1 MKRYKIIILALL
13 ILLFFMGS
21 VNASEDIGLNQTADT
36 LSFDLNQSSLETNF
50 EDNIV
55 EESSD
60 QVIVNDWEEL
70 QYYCSLDDK
79 NYTLKLKEN
88 TNYYPSDVSDSNGQ
102 ILIKNNVKII
112 GSEGAYIGDI
122 SPQAGNIEYA
132 AIKVADDSGIGITLE
147 NITFKWIGS
156 SYQSDGVFL
165 VMGGNANNYIRNC
178 YFTNI
183 STNMGHSSILH
194 IKKGKAILTNCTFIN
209 CTTDFGCVS
218 IYNPD
223 DDPTNLCTKASMEVN
238 DCYFEGNYA
247 RTEPGCIN
255 NCGMLVVNNTT
266 FYKNSAF
273 WWAGAIHTHGGANT
287 TIYDSDFIDNLA
299 GWNGGALYTYSY
311 LQIYN
316 SRFIGNNC
324 TTNNGGGA
332 IGACKYLHSPY
343 IHIEGSLFQNNENL
357 CWGLDELSTTGTGR
371 GGAISIM
378 DDGALELYNNIF
390 IKNSASIG
398 SAVCA
403 ISGGLSYGSPDVKIV
418 GNKFINHTRMGDV
431 LDIRLSSVSI
441 AEIKDNYF
449 LNNSIVFEK
458 LKLSAEDPI
467 DGLVNFHLDVSLK
480 NPKYYDND
488 ILEKSS
494 YYVYVDGVYHSTVS
508 SKDFTLNLEKGK
520 TAYVYVVP
528 SISSSKSNEVFAG
541 IPKTF
546 IYVSQSRGNDSN
558 DGLSR
563 SQPVKTL
570 SKSIELARSYENIVI
585 IDGTFDETDLTID
598 YNLTIAAENSATIT
612 VVGNAFTITDGDV
625 RFVNVSFKNSK
636 YGSSTKNRI
645 ISQTGTGFLFL
656 EGCIF
661 QSNDYKALIEASG
674 SIEGENLIVSDNKD
688 GSFIKCD
695 SIKLKSSVFTNNI
708 ATYTLYKSILYTTK
722 TVKFEIENV
731 TFIGNNV
738 HSGCIYV
745 KGSGTVTDCAFI
757 GNKMMISSGRGS
769 AIVLD
774 DGSLVVQS
782 SEFINNTDTGRYSSV
797 IYLTSGDLLIKDSI
811 LINNAYENTNNLII
825 NGAETSLKKLIAN
838 NNWWGNTP
846 DNLSKPALK
855 VYPSSNL
862 LPNGWDPVSY
872 WLVLNATSLN
882 DELRINDNA
891 PVQFAFTQIDNYGNV
906 TAYDS
911 YYLPSFDLKLIAV
924 NGTCDDNKVKV
935 ENGVATTYFT
945 LTGINGGSLFG
956 SFIGRSAGV
965 NFKFIKS
972 TPDMTI
978 NVNDT
983 AFKSPA
989 EIEIILDSG
998 ATGELIVKVGNI
1010 TQTKHISD
1018 STTFMISD
1026 LPVGNYTVEVNYTGN
1041 EVYESVVKT
1050 AQFSVNK
1057 LPSDIN
1063 IFCGEIE
1070 LYKDVV
1076 FTFSVSDGATGIIEV
1091 NVNNQTETINVG
1103 KSYTIKNIDR
1113 GNYHIKAIYKGDNN
1127 YLESSKEFTFEVGKY
1142 FPSINVDVPDITY
1155 GNDAVITVTLNNNA
1169 TGDVSVLID
1178 GKSST
1183 AKLNNGQAILTIS
1196 NLNAGQNKIVNVS
1209 YAGDDNY
1216 KNATKSA
1223 TFNIEKAILDFTINS
1238 NDAKIGK
1245 EVTVEIALPAY
1256 SGGTITLSGIKSEV
1270 KNVPLSGIVKVI
1282 YDDLES
1288 GTYTVSAE
1296 YNGDNYQ
1303 TISKSTSFTVSLWD
1317 EPQWA
1322 NDDGDV
1328 RHTGKSQYDSTVNGD
1343 LKWSVDAANIT
1354 GNMAIDSEGNIYVT
1368 TKEGIYSFD
1377 NKGALRWTYLNDAAG
1392 LYFSGISIGRDV
1404 IISPKADDTLYFI
1417 NQTTGERYG
1426 HANIYLGSS
1435 YFAPVVDSNANIYI
1449 SGQGDANNPNLI
1461 IIPYKL
1467 WENGGN
1473 PIVISLGDA
1482 FPSASPTII
1491 DDTFVVVP
1499 CRDAIKVVD
1508 ISSKAV
1514 VYSKSGKINVS
1525 SVIGDGNMIYSIL
1538 DDSIYAFN
1546 LFNGNSWTTKITG
1559 GAGNQLAI
1567 DNEYGIYAVNADGTL
1582 YRYDFIDG
1590 GELKFTNLTVTSG
1603 ILIDNENNVYFAS
1616 NNVFYALDCDRN
1628 ILWQSKLDSNIVGKP
1643 IMDKNGIIY
1652 INSANKVY
1660 SLGQSSL
1667 KNPDLAIDTENIHVN
1682 QRETIAITLNE
1693 DATGL
1698 VEITINGNK
1707 SQERIINGKIIKTL
1721 DNLTSG
1727 DYNVDVKYLGD
1738 LRFESST
1745 KSAHFTVLKYDSDM
1759 KVTVKNINGTE
1770 CSEFNAGDIVIF
1782 YIELK
1787 PDATGSV
1794 LLNVDG
1800 ITNSSSL
1807 IGGTAKITIEGLTT
1821 GIKVATINYIGDD
1834 KYWSGNVSCNITVN
1848 ALDSKFNIK
1857 NGVQY
1862 SVYAVDYSAGERG
1875 KILKFKLLDSN
1886 GNPVSGE
1893 SVKLTYG
1900 KNVVYK
1906 NTTDQGIVSFVINA
1920 QVAGTYKSSLYFSGN
1935 EKYNSASASFSI
1947 KVNKKPIT
1955 ITAKAKTFKAKVKT
1969 KKYVVTLKTKKC
1981 SSNNGKI
1988 YLKSGKKVTLKVNGK
2003 TYTAKINAKG
2013 KATFKI
2019 TKLTK
2024 KGKFTATIK
2033 FAGDKTYKAAIKK
2046 VKITIK

>member
-1 MKRYKIIILALL
+1 MKRYNIIILALL

-21 VNASEDIGLNQTADT
+21 VNASKDVDFNQTADT
-36 LSFDLNQSSLETNF
+36 LSFDLNQSSLKTNF
-50 EDNIV
+50 EDNIM

-60 QVIVNDWEEL
+60 EVIVNNWDEL

-79 NYTLKLKEN
+79 NYTLKLKEH

-102 ILIKNNVKII
+102 ILVKNNVKII

-122 SPQAGNIEYA
+122 SPQARNIEYA

-147 NITFKWIGS
+147 NITFKWIGT

-183 STNMGHSSILH
+183 STNIGHSSILH
-194 IKKGKAILTNCTFIN
+194 IKKGKAVLTNCTFIN

-238 DCYFEGNYA
+238 DCYFEDNYA

-255 NCGMLVVNNTT
+255 NCGMLVVNNST

-343 IHIEGSLFQNNENL
+343 VHIEDSLFQNNENL

-378 DDGALELYNNIF
+378 DDGGLELYNNIF

-467 DGLVNFHLDVSLK
+467 DGLVNFHLDVALK

-508 SKDFTLNLEKGK
+508 SQDFTLNLEKGK

-528 SISSSKSNEVFAG
+528 SISSSKSNEVYAG

-546 IYVSQSRGNDSN
+546 IYVSQSRGNDGN

-563 SQPVKTL
+563 NQPVKTL
-570 SKSIELARSYENIVI
+570 KKSIELARSYENIVML
-585 IDGTFDETDLTID
+585 DGTFDETDLTID
-598 YNLTIAAENSATIT
+598 YNLTIAAENGATIT

-661 QSNDYKALIEASG
+661 QSNDYKSQIESSG
-674 SIEGENLIVSDNKD
+674 SIEGENLMVSDNRD
-688 GSFIKCD
+688 GSFVKCD
-695 SIKLKSSVFTNNI
+695 SIKLKSSRFTNNI

-722 TVKFEIENV
+722 TVKFEIENL
-731 TFIGNNV
+731 TFIGNSV

-745 KGSGTVTDCAFI
+745 KGSGTVSDCAFI
-757 GNKMMISSGRGS
+757 GNKMMTSNGRGS
-769 AIVLD
+769 AIVLE

-782 SEFINNTDTGRYSSV
+782 SQFINNTDTGRYSSV

-862 LPNGWDPVSY
+862 LPNGWDPASY

-911 YYLPSFDLKLIAV
+911 YYLPGFDLKLVAV
-924 NGTCDDNKVKV
+924 NGTCDDNKLKV

-945 LTGINGGSLFG
+945 LTGINGGSLIG
-956 SFIGRSAGV
+956 SFIAHSAGV
-965 NFKFIKS
+965 DFKFIKS
-972 TPDMTI
+972 IPDMTI

-989 EIEIILDSG
+989 KIEIILDSG

-1018 STTFMISD
+1018 STIFQISD

-1041 EVYESVVKT
+1041 EIYESVVKT
-1050 AQFSVNK
+1050 AQFAVNK

-1063 IFCGEIE
+1063 ISCGEIE
-1070 LYKDVV
+1070 LYNDVI
-1076 FTFSVSDGATGIIEV
+1076 FTFRVSDGATGIIDV
-1091 NVNNQTETINVG
+1091 IVNNQTESINVG
-1103 KSYTIKNIDR
+1103 ESYTIKNIGR
-1113 GNYHIKAIYKGDNN
+1113 GNYHINAIYRGDNN
-1127 YLESSKEFTFEVGKY
+1127 YLESSDEFTFEVGKY
-1142 FPSINVDVPDITY
+1142 SPSINVDVSNITY

-1169 TGDVSVLID
+1169 TGNVSVVID
-1178 GKSST
+1178 DKSST

-1209 YAGDDNY
+1209 YSGDDNY
-1216 KNATKSA
+1216 KKATKSA
-1223 TFNIEKAILDFTINS
+1223 TFNIEKAILDFTIDS

-1245 EVTVEIALPAY
+1245 PVTVEIALPAY
-1256 SGGTITLSGIKSEV
+1256 SGGTVTLSGIKSEV

-1303 TISKSTSFTVSLWD
+1303 TLSKSTSFTVSLWD

-1328 RHTGKSQYDSTVNGD
+1328 RHTGKSPYDSTVNGD
-1343 LKWSVDAANIT
+1343 LKWSVDVANIT
-1354 GNMAIDSEGNIYVT
+1354 GNLAIDSEGNIYVT
-1368 TKEGIYSFD
+1368 TKERIYSFD
-1377 NKGALRWTYLNDAAG
+1377 NKGALRWSYLNDAAG

-1417 NQTTGERYG
+1417 NQSTGERYG

-1482 FPSASPTII
+1482 FPSASPTIV

-1499 CRDAIKVVD
+1499 CNDAIRVVD
-1508 ISSKAV
+1508 ISSKSV

-1538 DDSIYAFN
+1538 GDSIYAFN

-1567 DNEYGIYAVNADGTL
+1567 DNEYGIYAVNAEGTL

-1590 GELKFTNLTVTSG
+1590 SELKFTNLTVTSG

-1616 NNVFYALDCDRN
+1616 NNIFYALDCDGN
-1628 ILWQSKLDSNIVGKP
+1628 ILWKSKLDSNIVGKP

-1652 INSANKVY
+1652 INSGNKVY
-1660 SLGQSSL
+1660 ALGQSSL
-1667 KNPDLAIDTENIHVN
+1667 KNPDLAINTENIYAG
-1682 QRETIAITLNE
+1682 QRETITITLNE

-1707 SQERIINGKIIKTL
+1707 SQEKVIGGKIIKTL

-1727 DYNVDVKYLGD
+1727 DYDVDVKYLGD

-1745 KSAHFTVLKYDSDM
+1745 KSSHFTVLKYDSNM

-1770 CSEFNAGDIVIF
+1770 CSEFNAGDIVVF
-1782 YIELK
+1782 YIELN
-1787 PDATGSV
+1787 PDATGIVS
-1794 LLNVDG
+1794 LNVDG
-1800 ITNSSSL
+1800 ITNSSYL
-1807 IGGTAKITIEGLTT
+1807 IGGTAKIAVDGLTT
-1821 GIKVATINYIGDD
+1821 GIKLATIKYIGDE
-1834 KYWSGNVSCNITVN
+1834 KYLSGNASCNITVN
-1848 ALDSKFNIK
+1848 ALNSKFNIK

-1862 SVYAVDYSAGERG
+1862 SVYAVDYAAGERG

-1886 GNPVSGE
+1886 NNPVSGE
-1893 SVKLTYG
+1893 RVKLSYG
-1900 KNVVYK
+1900 KNVIYK
-1906 NTTDQGIVSFVINA
+1906 TTDGQGIVSFVINA
-1920 QVAGTYKSSLYFSGN
+1920 QVAGTYKSSLYFAGD

-1955 ITAKAKTFKAKVKT
+1955 ITAKAKTFKVKVKT

-2024 KGKFTATIK
+2024 KGKFIAYIK
-2033 FAGDKTYKAAIKK
+2033 FAGNKTYKAATKK
-2046 VKITIK
+2046 VKITVK

>member
-1 MKRYKIIILALL
+1 
-13 ILLFFMGS
+13 MGS
-21 VNASEDIGLNQTADT
+21 VNASKDVDFNQTADT
-36 LSFDLNQSSLETNF
+36 LSFDLNQSSLKTNF
-50 EDNIV
+50 EDNIM

-60 QVIVNDWEEL
+60 EVIVNNWDEL

-102 ILIKNNVKII
+102 ILVKNNVKII

-147 NITFKWIGS
+147 NITFKWIGT

-183 STNMGHSSILH
+183 STNIGHSSILH
-194 IKKGKAILTNCTFIN
+194 IKKGKAVLTNCTFIN

-343 IHIEGSLFQNNENL
+343 IHIEDSLFQNNENL

-528 SISSSKSNEVFAG
+528 SISSSKSNEVYAG

-546 IYVSQSRGNDSN
+546 IYVSQSRGNDGN

-563 SQPVKTL
+563 NQPVKTL
-570 SKSIELARSYENIVI
+570 KKSIELARSYENIVML
-585 IDGTFDETDLTID
+585 DGTFDETDLTID
-598 YNLTIAAENSATIT
+598 YNLTIAAENGATIT

-661 QSNDYKALIEASG
+661 QSNDYKSQIESSG
-674 SIEGENLIVSDNKD
+674 SIEGENLMVSDNRD
-688 GSFIKCD
+688 GSFVKCD
-695 SIKLKSSVFTNNI
+695 SIKLKSSRFTNNI

-722 TVKFEIENV
+722 TVKFEIENL
-731 TFIGNNV
+731 TFIGNSV

-745 KGSGTVTDCAFI
+745 KGSGTVSDCAFI
-757 GNKMMISSGRGS
+757 GNKMITSNGRGS
-769 AIVLD
+769 AIVLE

-782 SEFINNTDTGRYSSV
+782 SQFINNTDTGRYSSV

-862 LPNGWDPVSY
+862 LPNGWDPASY

-911 YYLPSFDLKLIAV
+911 YYLPGFDLKLVAV
-924 NGTCDDNKVKV
+924 NGTCDDNKLKV

-945 LTGINGGSLFG
+945 LTGINGGSLIG
-956 SFIGRSAGV
+956 SFIAHSAGV
-965 NFKFIKS
+965 DFKFIKS
-972 TPDMTI
+972 IPDMTI

-989 EIEIILDSG
+989 KIEIILDSG

-1018 STTFMISD
+1018 STIFQISD

-1041 EVYESVVKT
+1041 EIYESVVKT
-1050 AQFSVNK
+1050 AQFAVNK

-1063 IFCGEIE
+1063 ISCGEIE
-1070 LYKDVV
+1070 LYNDVI
-1076 FTFSVSDGATGIIEV
+1076 FTFRVSDGATGIIDV
-1091 NVNNQTETINVG
+1091 IVNNQTESINVG
-1103 KSYTIKNIDR
+1103 ESYTIKNIGR
-1113 GNYHIKAIYKGDNN
+1113 GNYHINAIYRGDNN
-1127 YLESSKEFTFEVGKY
+1127 YLESSDEFTFEVGKY
-1142 FPSINVDVPDITY
+1142 SPSINVDVSNITY

-1169 TGDVSVLID
+1169 TGNVSVVID
-1178 GKSST
+1178 DKSST

-1209 YAGDDNY
+1209 YSGDDNY
-1216 KNATKSA
+1216 KKATKSA
-1223 TFNIEKAILDFTINS
+1223 TFNIEKAILDFTIDS

-1245 EVTVEIALPAY
+1245 PVTVEIALPAY
-1256 SGGTITLSGIKSEV
+1256 SGGTVTLSGIKSEV

-1303 TISKSTSFTVSLWD
+1303 TLSKSTSFTVSLWD

-1328 RHTGKSQYDSTVNGD
+1328 RHTGKSPYDSTVNGD
-1343 LKWSVDAANIT
+1343 LKWSVDVANIT
-1354 GNMAIDSEGNIYVT
+1354 GNLAIDSEGNIYVT
-1368 TKEGIYSFD
+1368 TKERIYSFD
-1377 NKGALRWTYLNDAAG
+1377 NKGALRWSYLNDAAG

-1417 NQTTGERYG
+1417 NQSTGERYG

-1482 FPSASPTII
+1482 FPSASPTIV

-1499 CRDAIKVVD
+1499 CNDAIRVVD
-1508 ISSKAV
+1508 ISSKSV

-1538 DDSIYAFN
+1538 GDSIYAFN

-1590 GELKFTNLTVTSG
+1590 SELKFTNLTVTSG

-1616 NNVFYALDCDRN
+1616 NNIFYALDCDGN
-1628 ILWQSKLDSNIVGKP
+1628 ILWKSKLDSNIVGKP

-1652 INSANKVY
+1652 INSGNKVY
-1660 SLGQSSL
+1660 ALGQSSL
-1667 KNPDLAIDTENIHVN
+1667 KNPDLAINTENIYAG
-1682 QRETIAITLNE
+1682 QRETITITLNE

-1707 SQERIINGKIIKTL
+1707 SQEKVIGGKIIKTL

-1727 DYNVDVKYLGD
+1727 DYDVDVKYLGD

-1745 KSAHFTVLKYDSDM
+1745 KSSHFTVLKYDSNM

-1770 CSEFNAGDIVIF
+1770 CSEFNAGDIVVF
-1782 YIELK
+1782 YIELN
-1787 PDATGSV
+1787 PDATGIVS
-1794 LLNVDG
+1794 LNVDG
-1800 ITNSSSL
+1800 ITNSSYL
-1807 IGGTAKITIEGLTT
+1807 IGGTAKIAVDGLTT
-1821 GIKVATINYIGDD
+1821 GIKLATIKYIGDE
-1834 KYWSGNVSCNITVN
+1834 KYLSGNASCNITVN
-1848 ALDSKFNIK
+1848 ALNSKFNIK

-1862 SVYAVDYSAGERG
+1862 SVYAVDYAAGERG

-1886 GNPVSGE
+1886 NNPVSGE
-1893 SVKLTYG
+1893 RVKLSYG
-1900 KNVVYK
+1900 KNVIYK
-1906 NTTDQGIVSFVINA
+1906 TTDGQGIVSFVINA
-1920 QVAGTYKSSLYFSGN
+1920 QVAGTYKSSLYFAGD

-1955 ITAKAKTFKAKVKT
+1955 ITAKAKTFKVKVKT

-2024 KGKFTATIK
+2024 KGKFIAYIK
-2033 FAGDKTYKAAIKK
+2033 FAGDKTYKAATKK
-2046 VKITIK
+2046 VKITVK